1 MILFFILLLPG
12 CKLDMKKFP
21 YVNYPYVASFEVL
34 KHLEY
39 TNDKIINKKKFKN
52 KRITM
57 PCFFLLK
64 VAELENKGTI
74 SLVFYNTA
82 NRRISRRVFEYGK
95 PGGYYN
101 FIVLWGKITELK
113 EGKNRYCIFYNS
125 HIIYEGDVILPGKTS
140 PAEKK

>member
-1 MILFFILLLPG
+1 MLLFLASG

-21 YVNYPYVASFEVL
+21 YVNYPYVANFEIL
-34 KHLEY
+34 QHLEY
-39 TNDKIINKKKFKN
+39 AKDKITKKKKFKN
-52 KRITM
+52 KVITM

-113 EGKNRYCIFYNS
+113 DGKNRYCIFYNS
-125 HIIYEGDVILPGKTS
+125 HIIYEGDVILPVKNF
-140 PAEKK
+140 